1 MIRLSAGA
9 EARIRSESERSYPDE
24 CCGLLLGGD
33 DGDGT
38 RTVQG
43 IAPVRNAGEAG
54 ERGRRFA
61 IGPDDFLRAELEAR
75 EKGMDVIG
83 VYHSHPDRPALPS
96 DRDLEYALPHYSYII
111 VAARNG
117 RAAELGGFVLAP
129 DRSGFL
135 RERLSPADA
144 GSLQD
149 GD

>member
-24 CCGLLLGGD
+24 CCGLLLGVD
-33 DGDGT
+33 AGDGT

-43 IAPVRNAGEAG
+43 AAPAENAWKAG

-61 IGPDDFLRAELEAR
+61 IEPGDFLRGELEAR
-75 EKGMDVIG
+75 KQGMDVVG

-96 DRDLEYALPHYSYII
+96 DRDLEYALPYYSYII
-111 VAARNG
+111 VAVKGG
-117 RAAELGGFVLAP
+117 RAEELGGFTLAP

-135 RERLSPADA
+135 RESLNPADE
-144 GSLQD
+144 GNL
-149 GD
+149 